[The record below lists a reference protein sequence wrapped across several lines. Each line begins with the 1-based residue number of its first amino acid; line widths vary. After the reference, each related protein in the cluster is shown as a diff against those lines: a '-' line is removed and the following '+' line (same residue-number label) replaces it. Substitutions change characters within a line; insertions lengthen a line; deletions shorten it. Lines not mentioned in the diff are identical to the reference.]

1 MSFTIVEKYP
11 QNKTG
16 SIAIRPYFESNVS
29 NMGLEKYGLSLFDG
43 VFHEEQLAC
52 LEINGVK
59 RYITGLNEFAPE
71 VKMLPVDERE
81 AKVKQIRKTV
91 SELEKEL
98 NSNVVDPEDKDFWNK
113 IELLKPSNSI
123 FWDRILLRCGNE
135 PTYLQPDKDP
145 YDLVKL
151 HAINAGGFSMIARSF
166 DDARTRSVPPKF
178 YLDISEETV
187 VVKTEL
193 KKTRNKALAELQKM
207 YDKNANKLF
216 YVAKILD
223 INSAQYT
230 KGTPNDV
237 LYDNMDKYINGETV
251 ERNKKV
257 TAERFLEVSSN
268 DLTTLKLRAIAKE
281 AAYHKYIVTKPDGF
295 IYHLSS
301 STMVGRNLADA
312 VEFFKNPTNEQIT
325 AQIVSKVE
333 EHWN

>member
-71 VKMLPVDERE
+71 VKSLPADERE

-91 SELEKEL
+91 SDLEKEL

-113 IELLKPSNSI
+113 IELLKPSNSV
-123 FWDRILLRCGNE
+123 FWDKIILRCGNE
-135 PTYLQPDKDP
+135 PTYLQPDKDA
-145 YDLVKL
+145 YDLIKL
-151 HAINAGGFSMIARSF
+151 HAINAGGFSMIAKSF

-193 KKTRNKALAELQKM
+193 KKMRNKALAELQKM
-207 YDKNANKLF
+207 YDKNANKLL

-223 INSAQYT
+223 ISSTLYT
-230 KGTPNDV
+230 KSTPNDI

-251 ERNKKV
+251 EKNKKL
-257 TAERFLEVSSN
+257 TAEKFLEVSSN
-268 DLTTLKLRAIAKE
+268 DLTTLKLRAIAKD

-301 STMVGRNLADA
+301 STMLGRNLADV
-312 VEFFKNPTNEQIT
+312 VEFLKNPTNEQIT
-325 AQIVSKVE
+325 AQIISKVE

>member
-11 QNKTG
+11 QNKSG

-71 VKMLPVDERE
+71 VKSLRADERE

-91 SELEKEL
+91 SDLEKEL

-113 IELLKPSNSI
+113 IELLKPSNSV
-123 FWDRILLRCGNE
+123 FWDKIILRCGNE
-135 PTYLQPDKDP
+135 PTYLQPDKDA
-145 YDLVKL
+145 YDLIKL
-151 HAINAGGFSMIARSF
+151 HAINAGGFSMIAKSF

-187 VVKTEL
+187 VIKTEL
-193 KKTRNKALAELQKM
+193 KKMRNKALAELQKM
-207 YDKNANKLF
+207 YDKNANKLL

-223 INSAQYT
+223 ISSTLYT
-230 KGTPNDV
+230 KSTPNDI

-251 ERNKKV
+251 EKNKKL
-257 TAERFLEVSSN
+257 TAEKFLEVSSN
-268 DLTTLKLRAIAKE
+268 DLTTLKLRAIAKD

-301 STMVGRNLADA
+301 STMLGRNLADV
-312 VEFFKNPTNEQIT
+312 VEFLKNPTNEQIT

>member
-11 QNKTG
+11 QNKSG

-71 VKMLPVDERE
+71 VKSLPADERE

-91 SELEKEL
+91 SDLEKEL

-113 IELLKPSNSI
+113 IELLKPSNSV
-123 FWDRILLRCGNE
+123 FWDKIILRCGNE
-135 PTYLQPDKDP
+135 PTYLQPDKDA
-145 YDLVKL
+145 YDLIKL
-151 HAINAGGFSMIARSF
+151 HAINAGGFSMIAKSF

-193 KKTRNKALAELQKM
+193 KKMRNKALAELQKM
-207 YDKNANKLF
+207 YDKNANKLL

-223 INSAQYT
+223 ISSTLYT
-230 KGTPNDV
+230 KGTPNDI

-251 ERNKKV
+251 EKNKKL
-257 TAERFLEVSSN
+257 TAEKFLEVSSN
-268 DLTTLKLRAIAKE
+268 DLTTLKLRAIAKD

-301 STMVGRNLADA
+301 STMLGRNLADV
-312 VEFFKNPTNEQIT
+312 VEFLKNPTNEQIT
-325 AQIVSKVE
+325 AQIISKVE

>member
-59 RYITGLNEFAPE
+59 RYVTGLNEFAPE
-71 VKMLPVDERE
+71 IKMLPSDERE
-81 AKVKQIRKTV
+81 AKVKQIRKSV
-91 SELEKEL
+91 SDLEKEL
-98 NSNVVDPEDKDFWNK
+98 NSNVVDTEDKDFWNK
-113 IELLKPSNSI
+113 VELLKPSNSI
-123 FWDRILLRCGNE
+123 FWDKILLRCGNE

-145 YDLVKL
+145 YDLIKL
-151 HAINAGGFSMIARSF
+151 HAINAGGFSMIAKSF

-187 VVKTEL
+187 VIKTEL
-193 KKTRNKALAELQKM
+193 KKMRNKALSELQKM
-207 YDKNANKLF
+207 YDKNANKLL

-223 INSAQYT
+223 ISSTQYT
-230 KGTPNDV
+230 KTTPNDI

-251 ERNKKV
+251 EKNKKL
-257 TAERFLEVSSN
+257 TAEKFLEVVSN
-268 DLTTLKLRAIAKE
+268 DLTTLKLRAIAKD
-281 AAYHKYIVTKPDGF
+281 AAYHKYIVTKGDGF

-301 STMVGRNLADA
+301 STMLGKNLFDV
-312 VEFFKNPTNEQIT
+312 VEFLKNPTNEQIT
-325 AQIVSKVE
+325 GQIVSKVE

>member
-11 QNKTG
+11 QNKSG

-71 VKMLPVDERE
+71 VKSLPADERE

-91 SELEKEL
+91 SDLEKEL

-113 IELLKPSNSI
+113 IELLKPSNSV
-123 FWDRILLRCGNE
+123 FWDKIILRCGNE
-135 PTYLQPDKDP
+135 PTYLQPDKDA
-145 YDLVKL
+145 YDLIKL
-151 HAINAGGFSMIARSF
+151 HAINAGGFSMIAKSF

-187 VVKTEL
+187 VIKTEL
-193 KKTRNKALAELQKM
+193 KKMRNKALAELQKM
-207 YDKNANKLF
+207 YDKNANKLL

-223 INSAQYT
+223 ISSTLYT
-230 KGTPNDV
+230 KSTPNDI

-251 ERNKKV
+251 EKNKKL
-257 TAERFLEVSSN
+257 TAEKFLEVSSN
-268 DLTTLKLRAIAKE
+268 DLTTLKLRAIAKD

-301 STMVGRNLADA
+301 STMLGRNLADV
-312 VEFFKNPTNEQIT
+312 VEFLKNPTNEQIT

>member
-11 QNKTG
+11 QNKMG
-16 SIAIRPYFESNVS
+16 SIAIRPYFESSVS

-71 VKMLPVDERE
+71 IKSLPSDERE
-81 AKVKQIRKTV
+81 AKVKQIRKAV
-91 SELEKEL
+91 SDLEKEL

-113 IELLKPSNSI
+113 IELLKPSNSV
-123 FWDRILLRCGNE
+123 FWDKIILRCGNE
-135 PTYLQPDKDP
+135 PTYLQPDKDA
-145 YDLVKL
+145 YDLIKL
-151 HAINAGGFSMIARSF
+151 HAINAGGFSMIAKSF

-187 VVKTEL
+187 VIKTEL
-193 KKTRNKALAELQKM
+193 KKMRNKALAELQKM
-207 YDKNANKLF
+207 YDKNANKLL

-223 INSAQYT
+223 ISSTLYT
-230 KGTPNDV
+230 KSTPNDI

-251 ERNKKV
+251 EKNKKL
-257 TAERFLEVSSN
+257 TAEKFLEVSSN
-268 DLTTLKLRAIAKE
+268 DLTTLKLRAIAKD

-301 STMVGRNLADA
+301 STMLGRNLADV
-312 VEFFKNPTNEQIT
+312 VEFLKNPTNEQIT

>member
-71 VKMLPVDERE
+71 VKMLPADERE

-113 IELLKPSNSI
+113 IELLKPSNSV

-145 YDLVKL
+145 YDLIKL
-151 HAINAGGFSMIARSF
+151 HAVNAGGFSMIAKSF

-230 KGTPNDV
+230 KSTPNDI

-251 ERNKKV
+251 ERNKKI
-257 TAERFLEVSSN
+257 TAERFLEVASN

-281 AAYHKYIVTKPDGF
+281 AAYHKYIVSKPDGF

-301 STMVGRNLADA
+301 STMLGRNLADV
-312 VEFFKNPTNEQIT
+312 VEFFKNPTNEQVT
-325 AQIVSKVE
+325 AQVVAKVE

>member
-71 VKMLPVDERE
+71 VKMLPADERE

-113 IELLKPSNSI
+113 IELLKPSNSV
-123 FWDRILLRCGNE
+123 FWDKILLRCGNE

-145 YDLVKL
+145 YDLIKL
-151 HAINAGGFSMIARSF
+151 HAINAGGFSMIAKSF

-230 KGTPNDV
+230 KSTPNDI

-251 ERNKKV
+251 ERNKKI
-257 TAERFLEVSSN
+257 TAERFLEVASN

-281 AAYHKYIVTKPDGF
+281 AAYHKYIVSKPDGF

-301 STMVGRNLADA
+301 STMLGRNLADV
-312 VEFFKNPTNEQIT
+312 VEFFKNPTNEQVT
-325 AQIVSKVE
+325 AQVVAKVE

>member
-11 QNKTG
+11 QNKMG
-16 SIAIRPYFESNVS
+16 SIAIRPYFESSVS

-71 VKMLPVDERE
+71 IKSLPSDERE
-81 AKVKQIRKTV
+81 AKVKQIRKAV
-91 SELEKEL
+91 SDLEKEL

-113 IELLKPSNSI
+113 IELLKPSNSV
-123 FWDRILLRCGNE
+123 FWDKIILRCGNE

-145 YDLVKL
+145 YDLIKL
-151 HAINAGGFSMIARSF
+151 HAINAGGFSMIAKSF

-187 VVKTEL
+187 VIKTEL
-193 KKTRNKALAELQKM
+193 KKMRNKALAELQKM
-207 YDKNANKLF
+207 YDKNANKLL

-223 INSAQYT
+223 ISSTLYT
-230 KGTPNDV
+230 KSTPNDI

-251 ERNKKV
+251 EKNKKL
-257 TAERFLEVSSN
+257 TAEKFLEVSSN
-268 DLTTLKLRAIAKE
+268 DLTTLKLRAIAKD

-301 STMVGRNLADA
+301 STMLGRNLADV
-312 VEFFKNPTNEQIT
+312 VEFLKNPTNEQIT

>member
-16 SIAIRPYFESNVS
+16 SIAIRHYFESNVS

-123 FWDRILLRCGNE
+123 FWDRILLSCGNE

-268 DLTTLKLRAIAKE
+268 DLTTLKLRAVAKE

-301 STMVGRNLADA
+301 STMIGRNLADA

>member
-71 VKMLPVDERE
+71 VKMLPADERE

-113 IELLKPSNSI
+113 IELLKPSNSV
-123 FWDRILLRCGNE
+123 FWDKILLRCGNE

-145 YDLVKL
+145 YDLIKL
-151 HAINAGGFSMIARSF
+151 HAVNAGGFSMIAKSF

-230 KGTPNDV
+230 KSTPNDI

-251 ERNKKV
+251 ERNKKI
-257 TAERFLEVSSN
+257 TAERFLEVASN

-281 AAYHKYIVTKPDGF
+281 AAYHKYIVSKPDGF

-301 STMVGRNLADA
+301 STMLGRNLADV
-312 VEFFKNPTNEQIT
+312 VEFFKNPTNEQVT
-325 AQIVSKVE
+325 AQVVAKVE